1 MASNPQRGT
10 IRTTIHKHADE
21 FRVSFSSPPDG
32 YTLDDLDAL
41 RVAIEHARQQLLKQ
55 QLATTRNFLPP
66 LDKADA
72 FTEQQSR
79 LAAPS

>member
-21 FRVSFSSPPDG
+21 FRVSFSSPADG

-41 RVAIEHARQQLLKQ
+41 RVAIEHARQQILEQ
-55 QLATTRNFLPP
+55 QQTTPQNFLPP
-66 LDKADA
+66 LDKANA
-72 FTEQQSR
+72 FAEQLSR

>member
-10 IRTTIHKHADE
+10 IRTTIRKHADE

-41 RVAIEHARQQLLKQ
+41 RIAIEHARQQLLQ
-55 QLATTRNFLPP
+55 QQQTTPHNFLPP

-72 FTEQQSR
+72 FIEQQSR